1 MNVSNVSAQD
11 EKRMRM
17 SILPSGIVGRDARTL
32 GIQELGKVVED
43 AEHALVVV
51 EQLRSGGSAGL
62 AILLELLRRRAM
74 PAFWMALTGL
84 AA

>member
-17 SILPSGIVGRDARTL
+17 SILPSALSVGTL
-32 GIQELGKVVED
+32 DPFGYRSLPEVVED

-51 EQLRSGGSAGL
+51 KQLRSCFGAGF
-62 AILLELLRRRAM
+62 AILLQRLRQ
-74 PAFWMALTGL
+74 AFNAGFGEWS
-84 AA
+84 